1 MTSHEIIQQC
11 ANSLTVLGKTIS
23 PQTYYLPSPSFH
35 TELDTLLTDRS
46 IIQLLIEAPRGTAKS
61 SKAISAVFDH
71 IIFDVG
77 EKLVIIQSKTRPEAI
92 NRLTK
97 IKNVLNYS
105 QTFRELFGYS
115 GEEVAEIWR
124 EDKIRTRIGKW
135 WVTIK
140 AIGTGSPVRG
150 ALEDDTRITLYL
162 LDDPDDELNTITKE
176 QMEKNFDYFLGG
188 LAGLDR
194 RGGRVIVI
202 GTPIREGCIVERL
215 RGATNWTTRRYQS
228 YNEETKECLW
238 AEMYPYEWLMNKKK
252 ELEELGKLSKFYSE
266 YQCHRADTK
275 IKLANGEIKKIQ
287 DVQIGDIV
295 RTDNGTAL
303 VKASSKTGYKKIV
316 EVLLENGDIFTASI
330 GHNIKTSEGKTKL
343 ENAKNLQ
350 IIYNFTYN
358 QEKEA
363 IKARLVG
370 FCLGDGHSTIIHKQG
385 KTKLMEIP
393 LVQFYSKY
401 SQDIEKIILDVELLY
416 GIKYKLQYNKN
427 STAYYITVS
436 GDSARD
442 LIKSG
447 CVTGNKVSQ
456 NFGVPEWIKNNSEVI
471 KKEFIAGLFGAEA
484 TKPIEKKKGNGC
496 NGIIVNMSKLSG
508 NESGLLQDVK
518 DILESLGYVCMYSSS
533 LRGDR
538 QSCVLMIGNS
548 ADNTAKFLKEIGYR
562 YSEYKEK
569 LAVDWYYY
577 LSKMEYGK
585 RDLIE
590 SINDLHDN
598 IKLSFNEISK
608 ILNRDAEVLRRIYN
622 RQSCTLPNNYI
633 KFDEWI
639 IDKRIKIGIEIPII
653 NKFYLD
659 EEEVY
664 NIEVDSYD
672 HSYLIED
679 NINNYNC
686 EIVGDEDRLMKKE
699 YLRWYDGHLR
709 MIDGFPFM
717 VITHEGETEWEI
729 EELIEP
735 KIIPVNT
742 FLGIDP
748 ASSTK
753 QTADFSVT
761 LPISYT
767 GKDIYLLDYYRR
779 RVAPTTHAEQIIQ
792 SIRTHKPTRVH
803 VETVGY
809 QEMLRDYLRKRLKEE
824 SLYVMG
830 METKITP
837 RTEKSVRLERLHPY
851 LYNRIVW
858 IKKSHTEFVDEMMM
872 YPRGKHDDLLDGL
885 DLATRRLIS
894 PSHTLGA
901 KETVAIKNHFQRKD
915 LSLDYEDK
923 KKETNNQNWMLN

>member
-35 TELDTLLTDRS
+35 TELDLLLTDRS

-105 QTFRELFGYS
+105 QPFRELFGYS

-266 YQCHRADTK
+266 YQ
-275 IKLANGEIKKIQ
+275 
-287 DVQIGDIV
+287 
-295 RTDNGTAL
+295 
-303 VKASSKTGYKKIV
+303 
-316 EVLLENGDIFTASI
+316 
-330 GHNIKTSEGKTKL
+330 
-343 ENAKNLQ
+343 
-350 IIYNFTYN
+350 
-358 QEKEA
+358 
-363 IKARLVG
+363 
-370 FCLGDGHSTIIHKQG
+370 
-385 KTKLMEIP
+385 
-393 LVQFYSKY
+393 
-401 SQDIEKIILDVELLY
+401 
-416 GIKYKLQYNKN
+416 
-427 STAYYITVS
+427 
-436 GDSARD
+436 
-442 LIKSG
+442 
-447 CVTGNKVSQ
+447 
-456 NFGVPEWIKNNSEVI
+456 
-471 KKEFIAGLFGAEA
+471 
-484 TKPIEKKKGNGC
+484 
-496 NGIIVNMSKLSG
+496 
-508 NESGLLQDVK
+508 
-518 DILESLGYVCMYSSS
+518 
-533 LRGDR
+533 
-538 QSCVLMIGNS
+538 
-548 ADNTAKFLKEIGYR
+548 
-562 YSEYKEK
+562 
-569 LAVDWYYY
+569 
-577 LSKMEYGK
+577 
-585 RDLIE
+585 
-590 SINDLHDN
+590 
-598 IKLSFNEISK
+598 
-608 ILNRDAEVLRRIYN
+608 
-622 RQSCTLPNNYI
+622 
-633 KFDEWI
+633 
-639 IDKRIKIGIEIPII
+639 
-653 NKFYLD
+653 
-659 EEEVY
+659 
-664 NIEVDSYD
+664 
-672 HSYLIED
+672 
-679 NINNYNC
+679 C

-858 IKKSHTEFVDEMMM
+858 VKKSHTEFIDEMMM

-923 KKETNNQNWMLN
+923 RMETNKQNWMLN